1 MSCSLLCRLSV
12 LACILVFLYAP
23 LTYAN
28 QHDPGP
34 QIVVLS
40 PHEGDTVSVPFELDV
55 RFVAPPDAH
64 IDTETLKV
72 KVQKLL
78 WGFDVTKQVK
88 RFASA
93 EGIHITDADLPKGHH
108 TVTLQIAD
116 ERGRLTSKTVTMDV
130 R

>member
-1 MSCSLLCRLSV
+1 MSQSLLGPLSMV
-12 LACILVFLYAP
+12 ACILVFLHAP
-23 LTYAN
+23 LTYPH
-28 QHDPGP
+28 QHDLGP

-64 IDTETLKV
+64 IDTETLKIEV
-72 KVQKLL
+72 HKLL
-78 WGFDVTKQVK
+78 WGFDVTDRVKQ
-88 RFASA
+88 FANA
-93 EGIHITDADLPKGHH
+93 AGIHMSHADFPKGHH
-108 TVTLQIAD
+108 TVTLQIGD